1 MIKLNKIK
9 AKQLLFLSL
18 LSGFTLMGA
27 KAQAQQQISHA
38 QHGAFRHYFNP
49 ASSLLAPQGEIHLI
63 GKQQWANIEG
73 SPKIFWG
80 SGHVGLDAIRSTLG
94 ANIRFESIGPDK
106 QTDANIF
113 FAKSVRLSENQY
125 LGASI
130 NVGLTQFQGDYAHID
145 PNDPAFQDNIRETD
159 FNAGL
164 GLMFYQPEKFYLGV
178 SMPRLSL
185 GSPDNRYDFRN
196 VYYTMA
202 GAYFDLG
209 GDIGLKPAV
218 LASFVEN
225 EDVLV
230 EASALVVLKKQF
242 GVGVN
247 VRSEGAMAA
256 LAQIQFGSLHLG
268 YSYLFSTGSGAI
280 TRRTHGASHE
290 IGLGYRFGGVKGW
303 L

>member
-1 MIKLNKIK
+1 M
-9 AKQLLFLSL
+9 
-18 LSGFTLMGA
+18 
-27 KAQAQQQISHA
+27 
-38 QHGAFRHYFNP
+38 
-49 ASSLLAPQGEIHLI
+49 
-63 GKQQWANIEG
+63 EG

-80 SGHVGLDAIRSTLG
+80 SGHVGLNAIRSTVG
-94 ANIRFESIGPDK
+94 ANIRYESVGPDK
-106 QTDANIF
+106 QTDANVF

-130 NVGLTQFQGDYAHID
+130 NVGLTNFEGNYAHID
-145 PNDPAFQDNIRETD
+145 PNDPAFQDNVRETD

-164 GLMFYQPEKFYLGV
+164 GLMFYQPEKFYVGV

-185 GSPDNRYDFRN
+185 GNPDNRYDFRN
-196 VYYTMA
+196 VYYAMS

-209 GDIGLKPAV
+209 GDLGLKPAV
-218 LASFVEN
+218 LASFVEK

-247 VRSEGAMAA
+247 VRTEGAMAA

-268 YSYLFSTGSGAI
+268 YSYLFSTGSSAI
-280 TRRTHGASHE
+280 NRRINSASHE